1 MGKNSWRCVET
12 AVLGRRILCRWLLLD
27 DGAQF
32 VLTGGDLSHVGAVSA
47 ADPGQPARTLS
58 FPGHRDQ
65 ELSGPWAEKLA
76 GALNCRVCVTCG
88 IHYDNLS
95 RENLKLVITAAE
107 ALLTQVLE
115 SRDSDS

>member
-1 MGKNSWRCVET
+1 M
-12 AVLGRRILCRWLLLD
+12 LGRRILCRWLLLD

-47 ADPGQPARTLS
+47 ADPGQPARTLTFS
-58 FPGHRDQ
+58 GHRDQ
-65 ELSGPWAEKLA
+65 DLSGPWAEKLA
-76 GALNCRVCVTCG
+76 GALHCRVCVTCG

-95 RENLKLVITAAE
+95 RGNLKLVTAATE

-115 SRDSDS
+115 SLQLES